1 MNACCVKQQRR
12 TSQGSPLNTNCQR
25 PEKGPRSTPTSFP
38 EYLVPPG
45 SLLFKQS
52 CYPHARFS
60 LGQNCQRLEK
70 EKENPKSTKKTKQN
84 KTKQNLTAPKVA
96 SVVARSPA
104 HLAPPGS
111 PQSKQPYQLH
121 TKSPLGQDYKRL
133 EKPLLVP
140 YLLHPRLLSLLHT
153 LGYQGPCDSSSC
165 AISMH
170 GSHWGRSKS
179 FTSASGVSS
188 CG

>member
-1 MNACCVKQQRR
+1 MPDGQKSSREGPQRGGEVRGRALNACCVKQQRR

-70 EKENPKSTKKTKQN
+70 EKENPKSTKKKKKKKNKNKKPNSTKSCICGRHVPCTPGTTRFPTIQTAISTSRQVPTGARLQETR
-84 KTKQNLTAPKVA
+84 KTPTSAI
-96 SVVARSPA
+96 SPA
-104 HLAPPGS
+104 PEAAVS
-111 PQSKQPYQLH
+111 PAY
-121 TKSPLGQDYKRL
+121 LGL
-133 EKPLLVP
+133 
-140 YLLHPRLLSLLHT
+140 PRSL
-153 LGYQGPCDSSSC
+153 
-165 AISMH
+165 
-170 GSHWGRSKS
+170 
-179 FTSASGVSS
+179 
-188 CG
+188 